1 MYRLLMLCAALALVS
16 TQVQARCRDDI
27 QDMKPR
33 IDRIKNAEPQRYW
46 LAMRWWGRAVEA
58 EPGSELE
65 CTTFVERARKAL
77 AMPMEANDCN
87 GANAYAPRCA
97 HGGAGGAAYGGPGAA
112 GAGGGFA
119 LGGGGGGG
127 AGGKAAVPFTPPG
140 SVQSPSK
147 SER

>member
-16 TQVQARCRDDI
+16 TQAQARCRDDI

-119 LGGGGGGG
+119 LGGGGGWLG
-127 AGGKAAVPFTPPG
+127 VCRSF
-140 SVQSPSK
+140 VDDR
-147 SER
+147 SEGTVSRPLMLL

>member
-16 TQVQARCRDDI
+16 TQAQARCRDDI

-65 CTTFVERARKAL
+65 CTTFVERA
-77 AMPMEANDCN
+77 P
-87 GANAYAPRCA
+87 YAPRCA

-127 AGGKAAVPFTPPG
+127 AGGKPAVPFTPPG